1 MTPVGASARTLVLV
15 RHGETAG
22 NRAERFVGSSDQPL
36 TDLGEEQA
44 RRLVPMVDGFAP
56 DVVLT
61 SPLLRAWRTAELA
74 SGGRAL
80 VVEPD
85 LREVDFGAWEDRSF
99 AEAAASHPEAFAAFD
114 TGEIDG
120 FPGGDRVQDVA
131 GRLAAAVAARTEPRV
146 LAVTHATALRV
157 LVCALLGDPVTAY
170 RRRIPR
176 PANGSWTQLDLVDGT
191 WRLTVY
197 ALLPGD
203 GG

>member
-1 MTPVGASARTLVLV
+1 MTSHGPGGRTLVLV

-36 TDLGEEQA
+36 TELGEEQA

-56 DVVLT
+56 DVVLA
-61 SPLLRAWRTAELA
+61 SPLRRALRTAELA

-80 VVEPD
+80 VVEPG

-114 TGEIDG
+114 AGEIDA
-120 FPGGDRVQDVA
+120 FPGGDTVQGLAD
-131 GRLAAAVAARTEPRV
+131 RLVAAVAVRTERRV
-146 LAVTHATALRV
+146 LAFTHATALRV

-170 RRRIPR
+170 RSRIPR
-176 PANGSWTQLDLVDGT
+176 PANGSWTQLELVGGA
-191 WRLTVY
+191 WRLDTY
-197 ALLPGD
+197 ALVPGGD
-203 GG
+203 A